1 VVAARLEEM
10 VRLRFPALTATLV
23 GAAALFAMSALGV
36 AAAEAPTGVAVART
50 ISVEGVAVTPIG
62 SHDSAAAA
70 NGVYREGM
78 AKAVADAQSKAA
90 FLAEKTAATLGAVDS
105 VIEDGGYIECADA
118 DNEDASY
125 EGEQPDF
132 GSGPSGVVQ
141 GGPVAS
147 APATALVKVSH
158 RPKVKR
164 HHATAKKAS
173 APSCNLTAQVSVVYA
188 IG

>member
-1 VVAARLEEM
+1 M
-10 VRLRFPALTATLV
+10 VRLRYPALTAVLA
-23 GAAALFAMSALGV
+23 GGAALFAMSALGV
-36 AAAEAPTGVAVART
+36 AAAEAPTGVTVART
-50 ISVEGVAVTPIG
+50 ISVEGVAVVPIG

-90 FLAEKTAATLGAVDS
+90 FLAEKTVATLGAVDS

-118 DNEDASY
+118 ETEYASY

-132 GSGPSGVVQ
+132 GSGPSGAVQ
-141 GGPVAS
+141 AAPVAAGPS
-147 APATALVKVSH
+147 TAVASPKVSH
-158 RPKVKR
+158 RPKVKKH

-173 APSCNLTAQVSVVYA
+173 TPSCNLTAQVSVVYA

>member
-1 VVAARLEEM
+1 M
-10 VRLRFPALTATLV
+10 FGLRYPALTATLA

-36 AAAEAPTGVAVART
+36 AAAEAPTGVVVART

-78 AKAVADAQSKAA
+78 GKALADAQSKAA
-90 FLAEKTAATLGAVDS
+90 FLAEKTAATLGVVDS

-132 GSGPSGVVQ
+132 GSGTSGAVQVAPESAAPS
-141 GGPVAS
+141 
-147 APATALVKVSH
+147 TALVKVSH
-158 RPKVKR
+158 RPKVKHR
-164 HHATAKKAS
+164 RPTAKKAS